1 MVSSETFTKLR
12 WNALLLAVAALVGA
26 GLLATID
33 YWARPQ
39 VELNRAEA
47 LRKQLAELVPAEL
60 YDTALD
66 DDLTLV
72 ESAALGPGEQRLY
85 RVQLQGDVTAVLIT
99 AVAADGY
106 NGSIRLLLA
115 VKKSGQVLGVR
126 VLEHRETPGLG
137 DAIERRKSDWVLGFN
152 GRSLTDPQAGGWAVR
167 KDGGAFDQITAATIT
182 PRAVVG
188 GVKRALEYV
197 RDHHPE
203 LFRVDSPS

>member
-1 MVSSETFTKLR
+1 MSSEVISRLSR
-12 WNALLLAVAALVGA
+12 NALLLGLVALAGA

-47 LRKQLAELVPAEL
+47 LRAQLTELVP
-60 YDTALD
+60 DTLHD
-66 DDLTLV
+66 NPLEQGVETLRDLQ
-72 ESAALGPGEQRLY
+72 LGTGPQQLY
-85 RVQLQGDVTAVLIT
+85 RARLQGAVTAVLLT

-106 NGSIRLLLA
+106 TGAIRLLVA
-115 VKKSGQVLGVR
+115 VDKSGRVLGVR

-137 DAIERRKSDWVLGFN
+137 DAIERRKSDWILDFN
-152 GRSLTDPQAGGWAVR
+152 GHSLANPQPAGWAVK
-167 KDGGAFDQITAATIT
+167 KDGGIFDQMTAATIS

-197 RDHHPE
+197 QTHHAE
-203 LFRVDSPS
+203 LFELNK

>member
-1 MVSSETFTKLR
+1 VSSELLSKSR
-12 WNALLLAVAALVGA
+12 WNALLLGFAALIGA

-33 YWARPQ
+33 HWARPQ
-39 VELNRAEA
+39 VEINRAEA
-47 LRKQLAELVPAEL
+47 LRSQLAELVPAEL
-60 YDTALD
+60 YDTPLD
-66 DDLTLV
+66 RDASLI
-72 ESAALGPGEQRLY
+72 ESQQLGAGEQRLY
-85 RVQLQGDVTAVLIT
+85 RVWFQGEVTAVLLT

-115 VKKSGQVLGVR
+115 VKENGRVLGVR

-152 GRSLTDPQAGGWAVR
+152 GRSLNDPPPAKWMVR
-167 KDGGAFDQITAATIT
+167 KDGGSFDQITAATIT

-197 RDHHPE
+197 RDHHAE
-203 LFRVDSPS
+203 LFEINNPS